1 VSETTSSPTAC
12 QIAQTEHK
20 QALRFVALWNY
31 LLFAIGIVVTLVL
44 AFLLVWALIDEQW
57 AAAVGAGVGGILEL
71 PLTAFL
77 VGRRKEAREGLDDA
91 REFVKK
97 ACVQSETAAGATGYN
112 FADVERSFRLFG
124 RIL

>member
-1 VSETTSSPTAC
+1 MNETPSAPTAC
-12 QIAQTEHK
+12 QIAQSEHK

-31 LLFAIGIVVTLVL
+31 LLYAIGIVVTLVL
-44 AFLLVWALIDEQW
+44 AFLLVWAVIDEQW
-57 AAAVGAGVGGILEL
+57 AAAAGAAVGGILEL

-91 REFVKK
+91 REFVEK
-97 ACVQSETAAGATGYN
+97 ACIQPAAAAGAAGYDIK
-112 FADVERSFRLFG
+112 DVEQGFRLFG